1 MLLIHYSFPDMSCK
15 LLFAYPALPSILV
28 VVPLQMHGEITYNGH
43 TFQDFIPQMTAAY
56 ITQTDTHLPEL
67 TVRETFDFAVRAQG
81 TGHKA
86 GD

>member
-1 MLLIHYSFPDMSCK
+1 
-15 LLFAYPALPSILV
+15 
-28 VVPLQMHGEITYNGH
+28 MHGEITYNGH

>member
-1 MLLIHYSFPDMSCK
+1 MSCK

-81 TGHKA
+81 TGHKT